1 MDKQEKEYSS
11 LVKNLLILNE
21 LIVQNSMNFRL
32 IHLWI
37 DKAKPKKKK
46 TDDLWIFH
54 KAGNELEWSNTC
66 VIRNKDPQN
75 RMMQQN

>member
-46 TDDLWIFH
+46 QMIYEYSI
-54 KAGNELEWSNTC
+54 KREMS
-66 VIRNKDPQN
+66 
-75 RMMQQN
+75 